1 MGNYYPIYVDLH
13 DKTCLVVGGGKVALR
28 KVQAILKCN
37 ARVKLVGTRII
48 PEIESLKNKY
58 KNFTFQKKAYD
69 SRDLKNMFLIIAAT
83 DSNEI
88 NTKIAADASR
98 KGLLVNVVDVPK
110 LCNFIV
116 PSIIRRGDLTVSIS
130 TGGISPALAKMLRID
145 LEKHLGK
152 EYAKMLSVLKTYR
165 RRILRFPDTVK
176 RNIWRKI
183 IDPRMMELAKK
194 KKIIE
199 LKRSIEE
206 IIRSEGALK
215 I

>member
-48 PEIESLKNKY
+48 PEIKSLKNKY

-152 EYAKMLSVLKTYR
+152 EYAKVLSVLKTYR